1 MPKKEPVQIVDQVT
15 SSMTDLRPIT
25 NGVFDV
31 VDAKSDSFGSVL
43 MLKSVTS
50 FLGLNSGSKK
60 VTLSGDLPN
69 SLATA
74 LPRSNKSRI
83 IGFIDYLNKTPIS
96 LLCSMSFMTA
106 LTLAETTALSPS

>member
-25 NGVFDV
+25 NDVFDV

-50 FLGLNSGSKK
+50 FLGSNLGSKK
-60 VTLSGDLPN
+60 VILSEGLLN
-69 SLATA
+69 SPVTV
-74 LPRSNKSRI
+74 LPRSNKSKI
-83 IGFIDYLNKTPIS
+83 IGFINRPNKRPIS
-96 LLCSMSFMTA
+96 LPCDTSFMTA